1 MGRDGACDGVYTHY
15 AVEYALQKEVSRGGR
30 GRVECTQRDVNHMFL
45 FVCCIVVWGFGLLLA
60 NLNGRPSF
68 TQCGQ
73 RRAKGAK
80 VENAK

>member
-15 AVEYALQKEVSRGGR
+15 AVEYALQKEASR